1 MLEKVYV
8 DMNGPLKEV
17 LMSDQKESYREN
29 LSFREYLNGCVQD
42 VGRNMNCK
50 HHSYEIS
57 DRNEGL
63 IYENCT
69 RGDSL
74 L

>member
-29 LSFREYLNGCVQD
+29 LSFRIL
-42 VGRNMNCK
+42 K
-50 HHSYEIS
+50 W
-57 DRNEGL
+57 L
-63 IYENCT
+63 
-69 RGDSL
+69 
-74 L
+74 